1 MKKAKILLIALLV
14 VCITLVAVACNP
26 TETPDGP
33 KDPVDGGTTPD
44 TPDDP
49 DPVPPAKYTVTWQS
63 GSSYSFTN
71 EQGEALPS
79 SQEVDGGSTLKFKVV
94 VPDETMGVTK
104 VVAGDDTLTADANGV
119 YSVTVNSDISV
130 AALVE
135 RLALVS
141 IAVTTAPSRV
151 EYIAGETL
159 DTAGMVVTATYN
171 NNATS
176 VLTQY
181 EVRYATGN
189 ALAVGDTKVTIVS
202 GTVSCE
208 LTGLS
213 VREAQPFVNVAV
225 TLSAVE
231 GKPVL
236 TVAGTLGDA
245 TSATLAIKN
254 CGKHNAVYDGKNFTI
269 TVDLA
274 TVIAGA
280 TAGDWLDLQ
289 LYHSDSA
296 YIDLTR
302 SQATNYDEVV
312 EYNDRKYY
320 FADYKGMLKIVWA
333 DAQPFADVT
342 ATLESVG
349 GVPTLTVKGT
359 LVTATSAT
367 LVITGDLAAGGTG
380 EIGRFNAVTSGEG
393 GKDFTISVNLATALA
408 TAKEDKWLDLK
419 LYYSESSY
427 LDLYKEQA
435 TNYDANFISAGKKY
449 LFASWGETPESPQ
462 ALKVYWIGVPEYT
475 AEAGVEIVGDKAI
488 ITVAGQ
494 GDVALAGTDSGIK
507 AWYNA
512 DIAFTGSVDETGAFV
527 YTYEL
532 DRTAQV
538 ATMWL
543 HKYENGT
550 KKGDLKG
557 TVATGKETV
566 EIGNRRITVV
576 SDNGQLKVEVTEIIS
591 YSYTAQVGVEIV
603 GDKAIITVTGQSDAI
618 FAGTDSG
625 IKAWYGEDIAFTGS
639 VDETGA
645 FVYTYELT
653 ADTAKV
659 DTMWLHKY
667 EDGSKKGDLKG
678 TIAAGKESV
687 VLGNKQITVVNNGQL
702 TVVVTQVNA

>member
-63 GSSYSFTN
+63 GSSYSFTTD
-71 EQGEALPS
+71 QGEALPS

-181 EVRYATGN
+181 EVRYTTGT

-213 VREAQPFVNVAV
+213 VREAQPFVNLSV

-254 CGKHNAVYDGKNFTI
+254 CGKHNAVYEGKNFTI

-289 LYHSDSA
+289 LFHSETD
-296 YIDLTR
+296 YIDLQKA
-302 SQATNYDEVV
+302 QATNYDEVV

-320 FADYKGMLKIVWA
+320 FADWDNDLKIVWA
-333 DAQPFADVT
+333 DAKPFTNVT

-359 LVTATSAT
+359 LGTATSAT
-367 LVITGDLAAGGTG
+367 L
-380 EIGRFNAVTSGEG
+380 EIKNCGKHNATYN
-393 GKDFTISVNLATALA
+393 GKDFTISVDLATVMAS
-408 TAKEDKWLDLK
+408 AKSGDWLDLK
-419 LYYSESSY
+419 LYYGESSY

-435 TNYDANFISAGKKY
+435 TNYDGKVVGNGRKY
-449 LFASWGETPESPQ
+449 FFASWGETEESPQ
-462 ALKVYWIGVPEYT
+462 ALKIVWADASLYESVDVTLEMVGGVPTLTIKGVLESATMATLEIKNCGKHTATYNGNEFT
-475 AEAGVEIVGDKAI
+475 ISVDLATVMAEADAGD
-488 ITVAGQ
+488 
-494 GDVALAGTDSGIK
+494 
-507 AWYNA
+507 
-512 DIAFTGSVDETGAFV
+512 
-527 YTYEL
+527 
-532 DRTAQV
+532 
-538 ATMWL
+538 WL
-543 HKYENGT
+543 
-550 KKGDLKG
+550 DLKLYHSES
-557 TVATGKETV
+557 AY
-566 EIGNRRITVV
+566 I
-576 SDNGQLKVEVTEIIS
+576 DL
-591 YSYTAQVGVEIV
+591 
-603 GDKAIITVTGQSDAI
+603 
-618 FAGTDSG
+618 
-625 IKAWYGEDIAFTGS
+625 EDIHATNYESSIEHNGRRYFFRSWG
-639 VDETGA
+639 ETEEA
-645 FVYTYELT
+645 PQ
-653 ADTAKV
+653 A
-659 DTMWLHKY
+659 
-667 EDGSKKGDLKG
+667 LK
-678 TIAAGKESV
+678 IVWEA
-687 VLGNKQITVVNNGQL
+687 I
-702 TVVVTQVNA
+702 